1 MRKHEIFLPF
11 HRVAWLT
18 AAALVFVLILTA
30 SPAAAQL
37 DPGEV
42 PVAGKWSRGAVDTL
56 AWVDLATW
64 KLVTRMEQPFIQLSD
79 PQPQPWV
86 PVAGDWDGDGVD
98 TVLMFNVQTWQ
109 LAPLEKGPF
118 AAVAGDPQP
127 NPWVPVA
134 GDWEGR
140 GIDSVLVFDLR
151 DGSLHR
157 LEEGPI
163 KIDPYDPDPN
173 PWRPVVGDFDGRGI
187 DTVVTYRD
195 DERAPDKEKAW
206 TPIAGDWEGRGIDT
220 IAFLNGPTGTLVLPE
235 MDFGALASKSSKA
248 AGRASFL
255 GNVQKSGGGG
265 GGGYQKI
272 TGYSSV
278 TKVFHYG
285 GGGCMIVVMSMWTQW
300 NCCPITVDGLQYSCS
315 HTLKVKT
322 ETHAYSNC

>member
-1 MRKHEIFLPF
+1 MRKHEIRLPF

-42 PVAGKWSRGAVDTL
+42 PVAGKWSRGAADSV

-64 KLVTRMEQPFIQLSD
+64 KLVTRMEQPFVQLSD
-79 PQPQPWV
+79 PEPEPWI

-98 TVLMFNVQTWQ
+98 TVLMFNVQTWE

-118 AAVAGDPQP
+118 ETVAVEPKPLPG
-127 NPWVPVA
+127 VPVA

-140 GIDSVLVFDLR
+140 GIDTVLVFDLR
-151 DGSLHR
+151 DGSLR
-157 LEEGPI
+157 RPEDRPI

-173 PWRPVVGDFDGRGI
+173 PWRPVVGDWDGRGR
-187 DTVVTYRD
+187 DTVATYRD
-195 DERAPDKEKAW
+195 DERAPDLKGAW
-206 TPIAGDWEGRGIDT
+206 TTVAGDWQGRGFDSV
-220 IAFLNGPTGTLVLPE
+220 AFVHGPTGTLVQQE
-235 MDFGALASKSSKA
+235 MDLGALATKSSRT

-255 GNVQKSGGGG
+255 DNLQKSGSGSGGC
-265 GGGYQKI
+265 YQKA

-285 GGGCMIVVMSMWTQW
+285 VGGCMIIVLENWTQL
-300 NCCPITVDGLQYSCS
+300 NCCPIDLDGTHYSCS
-315 HTLKVKT
+315 HILKFKT
-322 ETHAYSNC
+322 HTYAYTNC